1 MIIDAFGEKIFYQRD
16 IDFSQYGTS
25 SAFGQTLDLY
35 LNAFP
40 GYVDPNQC
48 GQAQST
54 VNASLGL
61 LQLPDFNNFFSL
73 LIPHFNT
80 ALVELGI
87 GADEPLTMRR
97 AWSNRMY
104 RGCKGAAHDHL
115 GDIKLVGIF
124 YYDAPAPAGNL
135 VFTKREHERKFD
147 DQIASEDKVYFE
159 PTTGTLV
166 CHRSTMLHAIS
177 EHGSDDP
184 RVCLVFE
191 F

>member
-25 SAFGQTLDLY
+25 SVFGQTLDLY

-87 GADEPLTMRR
+87 GAEEPLTMRR

-124 YYDAPAPAGNL
+124 YYAAPAPAGNL
-135 VFTKREHERKFD
+135 VFTKRDQERKFD
-147 DQIASEDKVYFE
+147 NEIASEDKIYFE

-184 RVCLVFE
+184 RICLVFE
-191 F
+191 C

>member
-25 SAFGQTLDLY
+25 SVFGQTLDLY

-87 GADEPLTMRR
+87 GAEEPLTMRR

-124 YYDAPAPAGNL
+124 YYAAPAPAGNL
-135 VFTKREHERKFD
+135 VFTKRDQERKFD
-147 DQIASEDKVYFE
+147 NEIASEDKIYFE

-184 RVCLVFE
+184 RICLVFE